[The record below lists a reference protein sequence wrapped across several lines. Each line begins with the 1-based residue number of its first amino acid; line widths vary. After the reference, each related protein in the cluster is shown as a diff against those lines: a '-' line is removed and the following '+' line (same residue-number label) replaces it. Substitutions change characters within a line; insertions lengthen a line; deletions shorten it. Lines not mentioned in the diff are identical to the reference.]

1 MERTGLEPV
10 TSTLPVWR
18 APNCANA
25 PCAVI
30 VTQIRR
36 KCNNIFAAQSKSCF
50 QERNCLMSEKEQC
63 NHNCAGCAKNCEDR
77 TAESLLKL
85 PHPTSHIKKVIGI
98 VSGKGGV
105 GKSFVT
111 SMLACAMNRKGYRT
125 AVLDADITGP
135 SIPKMFGIHEHAIGT
150 EEGILPVV
158 SKEGVKLISL
168 NVLLESETTPVVWRG
183 PVISG
188 VVTQLWAEVLWR
200 NVDYMF
206 IDMPPGTG
214 DVPLTVY
221 QSIPLDGII
230 VVTSPQDLVSM
241 IVAKAVNMASA
252 LNVPTLALV
261 ENMSYLECPD
271 CKKRIEVFGSS
282 KVEAAAKEFSIQTW
296 TKIPIDPSV
305 AAYCDAG
312 KVEELRQNWLDPV
325 IQVIE

>member
-1 MERTGLEPV
+1 
-10 TSTLPVWR
+10 
-18 APNCANA
+18 
-25 PCAVI
+25 
-30 VTQIRR
+30 
-36 KCNNIFAAQSKSCF
+36 
-50 QERNCLMSEKEQC
+50 MSENC
-63 NHNCAGCAKNCEDR
+63 NHNCAGCGKTCEDR
-77 TAESLLKL
+77 TTESLLKQ

-105 GKSFVT
+105 GKSLVT
-111 SMLACAMNRKGYRT
+111 SMLASAMNRKGYKT

-135 SIPKMFGIHEHAIGT
+135 SIPKMFGVHEHAIGT

-158 SKEGVKLISL
+158 SKGGVKLISL

-188 VVTQLWAEVLWR
+188 VVTQLWSEVLWR
-200 NVDYMF
+200 DVDYMF

-252 LNVPTLALV
+252 MNVPTLGLV

-271 CKKRIEVFGSS
+271 CGRKIEVFGSS
-282 KVEAAAKEFSIQTW
+282 KVEAAAREFAIGTW
-296 TKIPIDPSV
+296 TKIPIDPSI
-305 AAYCDAG
+305 AAHCDAG
-312 KVEELRQNWLDPV
+312 SVEELEQNWLDPV